1 MSSRKV
7 LILIIAAVAM
17 LSSCSITRHVP
28 DGQYLLDDVKIVV
41 DDNETI
47 KQADLINYLRQQPN
61 HEVLGGMKL
70 QLMVYNISGRDSTS
84 RFNRWIRRIGSAPVV
99 YDPVLTDAS
108 VTQLT
113 KALQNRGYLHSH
125 VTADTFARHHQ
136 FAPLYLI
143 DSIQH
148 SERYHSRHYYGRF
161 SFVPNKARRAL

>member
-84 RFNRWIRRIGSAPVV
+84 RFNRWIRRICSAPVV

-108 VTQLT
+108 PRRFRIAVICIRMS
-113 KALQNRGYLHSH
+113 LQTLLPVRIKRRLRCSIMSPPIRPTISH
-125 VTADTFARHHQ
+125 R
-136 FAPLYLI
+136 
-143 DSIQH
+143 
-148 SERYHSRHYYGRF
+148 
-161 SFVPNKARRAL
+161 

>member
-61 HEVLGGMKL
+61 HKHHNL
-70 QLMVYNISGRDSTS
+70 QPY
-84 RFNRWIRRIGSAPVV
+84 
-99 YDPVLTDAS
+99 
-108 VTQLT
+108 
-113 KALQNRGYLHSH
+113 
-125 VTADTFARHHQ
+125 
-136 FAPLYLI
+136 
-143 DSIQH
+143 
-148 SERYHSRHYYGRF
+148 
-161 SFVPNKARRAL
+161 